1 MEYVR
6 YLAETIGPRGST
18 TPKEKEAAAYVE
30 KILGDSGCEPVIE
43 TFKSARSSYYPYV
56 LFAGF
61 FLLRIFRHPYSP
73 ILSELVEITVETF
86 GPTVCN
92 PVTFGVAVKLAA

>member
-1 MEYVR
+1 MF
-6 YLAETIGPRGST
+6 
-18 TPKEKEAAAYVE
+18 E
-30 KILGDSGCEPVIE
+30 KIPELHGQRHPIFPGKLIE
-43 TFKSARSSYYPYV
+43 
-56 LFAGF
+56 FAGF